1 MTQPQTPASR
11 DPNWIAAQVRKLR
24 LSWRLLRDP
33 LVPLWVKLVPLGAIA
48 YVLLPIDIIPD
59 VLPIVGQLDDVGVL
73 LFGLQWFVAL
83 CPSSIVRGHLAEMS
97 SVKADYRVVT
107 EDAPPPPEVA
117 GYLDVESHPVPDE
130 HVDDREE

>member
-11 DPNWIAAQVRKLR
+11 EPNWIAAQVRKLR

-33 LVPLWVKLVPLGAIA
+33 LVPLWVKLIPLGAIT
-48 YVLLPIDIIPD
+48 YVLLPADIIPD
-59 VLPIVGQLDDVGVL
+59 VLPIVGQLDDVGVFL
-73 LFGLQWFVAL
+73 LSLQWFVAL
-83 CPSSIVRGHLAEMS
+83 CPSSIVRRHLAEMS

-117 GYLDVESHPVPDE
+117 GYLDVESHSKP
-130 HVDDREE
+130 EEEANEENR